1 MNLEINVY
9 DEDGNVKKTCTAKT
23 IDFEF
28 GTIRA
33 MMKLLNVDNTNDT
46 GELLNVICDA
56 WGQLVE
62 ILSKCFPDMEEED
75 WEHVKLKELVP
86 VVVATLR
93 YSFTEILTIPND
105 SKN

>member
-9 DEDGNVKKTCTAKT
+9 DENGYVEKTCTAKT
-23 IDFEF
+23 VDFEF
-28 GTIRA
+28 GTIRS

-46 GELLNVICDA
+46 GELLTVIYEA
-56 WGQLVE
+56 WEQLTE
-62 ILSKCFPDMEEED
+62 ILSECFPDMEEQD
-75 WEHVKLKELVP
+75 REHVKLRELVP
-86 VVVATLR
+86 VVVETLR